1 MRRCSSRVCTEAGL
15 HYRPSSMREDT
26 AGFNRCLGYL
36 FLCYISLSFL
46 TSSNF
51 GGKCHAAVRPCNPCM
66 VSLKPTPFSQL
77 HPGCSKADEIGQVLW
92 WHKSYPKLSH
102 SLREES
108 RQVSVHSS
116 GSAQDKGGWAA
127 PPLLQPLGAQR
138 EPQQQ
143 IGFPGVSPYISYII
157 L

>member
-1 MRRCSSRVCTEAGL
+1 
-15 HYRPSSMREDT
+15 
-26 AGFNRCLGYL
+26 
-36 FLCYISLSFL
+36 
-46 TSSNF
+46 
-51 GGKCHAAVRPCNPCM
+51 M

-92 WHKSYPKLSH
+92 WHKPYPKLSR

-108 RQVSVHSS
+108 HQVSVRSS
-116 GSAQDKGGWAA
+116 GPAQAGWQRGDTGGWAV